1 MLFTLALAAAL
12 TPLTPQESPGL
23 HPETAEFVLSV
34 PDLQGT
40 MGSYGKTAMAK
51 MMADADLQSAI
62 GEVMGSGPVDPVE
75 LLVQQLRGME
85 GDLPPILDMH
95 QGVRAM
101 SMSLDFLGGAD
112 LLSALFTL
120 GFPSEEPQLAIRWV
134 VDFED
139 EASCAAWV
147 EVLMDYTAAN
157 SAGLPESMKPKL
169 STRAL
174 TLQGDGSSFGAASA
188 TINSMVGMEGSLPQ
202 YIVQGGTRAV
212 LIAGIE
218 DIDAELQ
225 RMSGVARGMVSDQ
238 IAAGRARLGES
249 AGVKMLEAYVSPYAG
264 INSLMESMESGAGLT
279 ETLLLGPGG
288 SMLELMMGAPASAMI
303 RGGHWDVSILEGG
316 RFSTR
321 GWVPGESPS
330 PGLDMIGGSPIQAS
344 SLGLAHPDA
353 LVTAVASFDPAML
366 LGMVTE
372 AAPDPES
379 VEAMMSQLEQQFG
392 FRVDR
397 DVIAPLGDSI
407 SYSLPKLRSL
417 LSAPNLMAVAALEDR
432 ETFTRGMD
440 GLVGMIKEL
449 GEIEG
454 QRTDYRG
461 ATLYSWSLA
470 DAGGDGGMGAGGL
483 MGGLPIDPSTFFRPT
498 ITVMDDRVLLSTLPT
513 HAKREVR
520 RVAKLLKAGEDAT
533 LHAGL
538 VETGIADGAS
548 MVNFADWPLFMG
560 NLYTQLKALAPM
572 LGGLAGGGGGMDLPF
587 QLEALPD
594 MTVLTRHFRPS
605 GRYSLALE
613 GGRMDVT
620 ESSIGPEVSMLMG
633 IAAIGGASVFG
644 ASAAFDGAG
653 DEWDDEEMVVAFA
666 DQPLESEGGVEPGP
680 TGQTQASLEGL
691 SMGIQVFQLQND
703 GKAPASLVELQ
714 GDGPSEP
721 GTIKEVPSDGW
732 GRGFKYSNEGGKVR
746 IWSIGANG
754 IDENG
759 EGDDLLLEL

>member
-1 MLFTLALAAAL
+1 MLLSLALATTL
-12 TPLTPQESPGL
+12 SPLTPQEAPGL
-23 HPETAEFVLSV
+23 HPDSAEFVLSV

-40 MGSYGKTAMAK
+40 MGRYGTTAMAK
-51 MMADADLQSAI
+51 MMADADLQKAI

-75 LLVQQLRGME
+75 LLVQQLRGM
-85 GDLPPILDMH
+85 GNDLPPILDLH
-95 QGVRAM
+95 QGVR
-101 SMSLDFLGGAD
+101 SISISLDFLGDAD
-112 LLSALFTL
+112 LMSAIFTL
-120 GFPSEEPQLAIRWV
+120 GFPTEEPQLAIRWV
-134 VDFED
+134 VDFVD

-147 EVLMDYTAAN
+147 KVLMDYTTAN

-174 TLQGDGSSFGAASA
+174 TLQGDGGSFGAASA
-188 TINSMVGMEGSLPQ
+188 TINGMVGMDGSLPQ
-202 YIVQGGTRAV
+202 YIVQGGTRAALV
-212 LIAGIE
+212 AGIK

-225 RMSGVARGMVSDQ
+225 RMSGVALGVVSDQ
-238 IAAGRARLGES
+238 ITAGRAKLGES
-249 AGVKMLEAYVSPYAG
+249 AGVRMIEAYVSPYAG
-264 INSLMESMESGAGLT
+264 INALMESMDGGGGLM
-279 ETLLLGPGG
+279 ETLLLGPMG

-353 LVTAVASFDPAML
+353 LVTAVASFDPTML
-366 LGMVTE
+366 LDMVTE
-372 AAPDPES
+372 SAPDPES

-417 LSAPNLMAVAALEDR
+417 LSAPNLMAVAELEDR
-432 ETFTRGMD
+432 ETFIRGMD
-440 GLVGMIKEL
+440 GLVGMVKEL
-449 GEIEG
+449 ADLEG

-470 DAGGDGGMGAGGL
+470 EAGGDAGGMGAGGL
-483 MGGLPIDPSTFFRPT
+483 MGGLPIDPSTFVRPT
-498 ITVMDDRVLLSTLPT
+498 ITVMDDRVLFSTLPT

-520 RVAKLLKAGEDAT
+520 RVAKLLKAGEEAT

-572 LGGLAGGGGGMDLPF
+572 LGGLAGGGGEMDLPF

-605 GRYSLALE
+605 ARYSVALE

-633 IAAIGGASVFG
+633 VAVVGGASVFG
-644 ASAAFDGAG
+644 ASAPFDGAG
-653 DEWDDEEMVVAFA
+653 DEWDDGEMVIDFA
-666 DQPLESEGGVEPGP
+666 TEPEFEQRVDAGP
-680 TGQTQASLEGL
+680 TGQTESSLMVL
-691 SMGIQVFQLQND
+691 SMGIQMFQVQNE
-703 GKAPASLVELQ
+703 GKAPASLAELQ
-714 GDGPSEP
+714 GDGTSKP
-721 GTIKEVPSDGW
+721 GTIKELPSDGW
-732 GRGFKYSNEGGKVR
+732 GRGFKYSNQGGKVR

-754 IDENG
+754 IDEKG